1 MRIVE
6 FFCIIG
12 TQMSMMNM
20 VNRYRENYKALL
32 KETEIPLMQARIRI
46 LTFGLFLIMSTALV
60 ILLSSLIKPNVTT
73 IIRLAVI
80 IITMGIG
87 IYQLI
92 EKRRWERSG
101 HIFLLALCT
110 FIWTNLI
117 FYTTGINLV
126 TIQLSLIIISASFY
140 TLGKNWGITY
150 SLATVIPMIYHL
162 FSTKLQDGFVAITPM
177 QIHSNSFLL
186 ALIVNFGIL
195 IIMHYEFFKSF
206 YQSHFKERE
215 LNTQLQSALTEAQ
228 DATKLRAN
236 FLSSMSH
243 ELRTPLHA
251 VIGMINVLSVENPR
265 KDQEENL
272 AILRFSAEN
281 LLALINDTLDFSKM
295 NADKIM
301 LNKSPFNISLLLQNI
316 HASFKAKAEQK
327 GVDLR
332 LRTDIDEKLLH
343 VNGDQ
348 NRLTQILNNL
358 ISNAVKFTDKGG
370 RVEINI
376 STTIRANN
384 YIVLFFAIKDSG
396 IGIPKNKHD
405 IIFEPFLQAN
415 NNITKRYGGT
425 GLGLAIVKQLID
437 LHESELKL
445 VSEENVGSVFS
456 FELKY
461 DLVSAPV
468 VEEQKTVTSTQIEGI
483 SNLNILIAEDNI
495 INIMLLKKIL
505 DQWNCTYSLSKNG
518 QEALEMVKTGAF
530 DVVLMDI
537 HMPVMDGFEASRH
550 IRELPD
556 LNISKIKIIALTA
569 SSDVDIQQSFN
580 FTYLDD
586 YLLKPFSPPLL
597 KEKLEAV
604 VQHLAAN
611 DNWQHN

>member
-1 MRIVE
+1 MN
-6 FFCIIG
+6 II
-12 TQMSMMNM
+12 T
-20 VNRYRENYKALL
+20 RYKDKYTSLL
-32 KETEIPLMQARIRI
+32 KETQIPLMQSRIKI
-46 LTFGLFLIMSTALV
+46 LAFGL
-60 ILLSSLIKPNVTT
+60 ILLSSLTFIILLNSLVNPHMT
-73 IIRLAVI
+73 IVIRLLVLLL
-80 IITMGIG
+80 TMAFAL
-87 IYQLI
+87 YLLLEKAKWQL
-92 EKRRWERSG
+92 SG
-101 HIFLLALCT
+101 HIFLLSLCT

-117 FYTTGINLV
+117 FYTSGINLV
-126 TIQLSLIIISASFY
+126 TIQLSLIIISSSFY
-140 TLGKNWGITY
+140 ILGKNWGILY
-150 SLATVIPMIYHL
+150 SLANVVPIVIHL
-162 FSTKLQDGFVAITPM
+162 LNSRLQNGQVTITQF
-177 QIHSNSFLL
+177 QISNLSFLL

-206 YQSHFKERE
+206 YHSHYKERE
-215 LNTQLQSALTEAQ
+215 LNAQLQTALKEAQ
-228 DATKLRAN
+228 EATRLRSD

-251 VIGMINVLSVENPR
+251 VIGMINVLSIENPR

-295 NADKIM
+295 NAEKVL
-301 LNKSPFNISLLLQNI
+301 LNTADFNISTLLQNI
-316 HASFKAKAEQK
+316 HASFKSKAEQK
-327 GVDLR
+327 GLDFR
-332 LRTDIDEKLLH
+332 LKTDFESNPLY

-358 ISNAVKFTDKGG
+358 VSNAVKFTDNGG
-370 RVEINI
+370 RVEL
-376 STTIRANN
+376 SVTTTAQIGQQV
-384 YIVLFFAIKDSG
+384 VLLFAVKDSG
-396 IGIPKNKHD
+396 IGIPKNKQE

-425 GLGLAIVKQLID
+425 GLGLAIVKRLIN

-445 VSEENVGSVFS
+445 VSEENIGSVFS
-456 FELKY
+456 FEISYTLAKPE
-461 DLVSAPV
+461 LPEEKIPV
-468 VEEQKTVTSTQIEGI
+468 VSIPVQEI

-505 DQWNCTYSLSKNG
+505 DQWDCNYSLSKNG
-518 QEALEMVKTGAF
+518 QEALDMVKTGTF

-556 LNISKIKIIALTA
+556 ANISKIKIIALTA
-569 SSDVDIQQSFN
+569 SSDVDIQESFN

-586 YLLKPFSPPLL
+586 YLLKPFSPLLL

-604 VQHLAAN
+604 VVQLSGN
-611 DNWQHN
+611 

>member
-1 MRIVE
+1 MRNEE
-6 FFCIIG
+6 FFCIIEL
-12 TQMSMMNM
+12 QMSIMNI
-20 VNRYRENYKALL
+20 VNRYRDNYKALL
-32 KETEIPLMQARIRI
+32 KEIEIPLMQARIRI
-46 LTFGLFLIMSTALV
+46 LTFGLLLIMLLALV
-60 ILLSSLIKPNVTT
+60 ILLSSLVKPNPIT

-80 IITMGIG
+80 FFTMGFG
-87 IYQLI
+87 VYQLI
-92 EKRRWERSG
+92 EKGKWQLSG

-126 TIQLSLIIISASFY
+126 TIQISLIIISASFY
-140 TLGKNWGITY
+140 ILGKNWGIGY
-150 SLATVIPMIYHL
+150 SLATVLPMLYHL
-162 FSTKLQDGFVAITPM
+162 LTTKLQGGYLAITPM
-177 QIHSNSFLL
+177 QIDSNSFML
-186 ALIVNFGIL
+186 ALIVNFGLL

-215 LNTQLQSALTEAQ
+215 LNSQLQSALTEAQ
-228 DATKLRAN
+228 EATKLRAN

-281 LLALINDTLDFSKM
+281 LLAMINDTLDFSKM

-301 LNKSPFNISLLLQNI
+301 LNQSPFNINLLLQNI
-316 HASFKAKAEQK
+316 HASFKSKAEQK

-332 LRTDIDEKLLH
+332 LRTDLDEKLLH

-376 STTIRANN
+376 STTIKATD

-396 IGIPKNKHD
+396 IGIPKSKHE

-437 LHESELKL
+437 LHQSDLKL

-456 FELKY
+456 FELRY
-461 DLVSAPV
+461 DLAKAPV
-468 VEEQKTVTSTQIEGI
+468 TEEQKTAPVAQIDSI

-556 LNISKIKIIALTA
+556 LTISKIKIIALTA

-597 KEKLEAV
+597 KEKLEGV
-604 VQHLAAN
+604 VAQLAAN
-611 DNWQHN
+611 DNWQHS

>member
-1 MRIVE
+1 MRMN
-6 FFCIIG
+6 II
-12 TQMSMMNM
+12 
-20 VNRYRENYKALL
+20 NRYREKYKALIKGQEVL
-32 KETEIPLMQARIRI
+32 LMQARVRI
-46 LTFGLFLIMSTALV
+46 LTFGLLLMMSLTIV
-60 ILLSSLIKPNVTT
+60 ILLSSLLKPNPITA
-73 IIRLAVI
+73 IRLSILALTMAYAV
-80 IITMGIG
+80 
-87 IYQLI
+87 YQLL
-92 EKRRWERSG
+92 EKGKWQLSG
-101 HIFLLALCT
+101 HIFLMSLCT
-110 FIWTNLI
+110 FVWSNLL
-117 FYTTGINLV
+117 FYATGFNLV
-126 TIQLSLIIISASFY
+126 SLQLVLIIISASFY
-140 TLGKNWGITY
+140 ILGKNWGIGY
-150 SLATVIPMIYHL
+150 SLITVIPIVIRMMV
-162 FSTKLQDGFVAITPM
+162 TRLQHSKVSVTPM
-177 QIHSNSFLL
+177 QIDNNSFLL
-186 ALIVNFGIL
+186 ALTVNFGIL

-206 YQSHFKERE
+206 YQSHFKERD
-215 LNTQLQSALTEAQ
+215 LNTKLQSALTEAQ
-228 DATKLRAN
+228 EATRLRTN

-295 NADKIM
+295 NADKVV
-301 LNKSPFNISLLLQNI
+301 LNKSPFNLNQLLQNI
-316 HASFKAKAEQK
+316 HSSFKSKAENK
-327 GVDLR
+327 GIHIR
-332 LRTDIDEKLLH
+332 LKTDFEESPLH
-343 VNGDQ
+343 INGDQ

-376 STTIRANN
+376 STTIKTQE
-384 YIVLFFAIKDSG
+384 YIVLFFAVKDSG
-396 IGIPKNKHD
+396 IGIPKNKQE

-445 VSEENVGSVFS
+445 VSEENIGSVFS
-456 FELKY
+456 FEMKY
-461 DLVSAPV
+461 ELADTPKQ
-468 VEEQKTVTSTQIEGI
+468 EEQKSVSSAAIEDI

-505 DQWNCTYSLSKNG
+505 DQWNCSYSLSKNG
-518 QEALEMVKTGAF
+518 QEALDMVKTGGF

-556 LNISKIKIIALTA
+556 IRISKIKIIALTA
-569 SSDVDIQQSFN
+569 SSDIDIQQSFN

-586 YLLKPFSPPLL
+586 YLLKPFSPLLL
-597 KEKLEAV
+597 KEKLEDV
-604 VQHLAAN
+604 VKQLAN
-611 DNWQHN
+611 TDKQPQY

>member
-1 MRIVE
+1 MN
-6 FFCIIG
+6 II
-12 TQMSMMNM
+12 
-20 VNRYRENYKALL
+20 NRYRDKYKLL
-32 KETEIPLMQARIRI
+32 IKDQEVLLMQARVRI
-46 LTFGLFLIMSTALV
+46 LTFGLLLIMSLTVV
-60 ILLSSLIKPNVTT
+60 ILLSSLTKPNPTT
-73 IIRLAVI
+73 VIRLTLLAT
-80 IITMGIG
+80 TMSYAL
-87 IYQLI
+87 YQLL
-92 EKRRWERSG
+92 EKAKWQLAG
-101 HIFLLALCT
+101 HIFLLSLCT
-110 FIWTNLI
+110 FVWSNLI
-117 FYTTGINLV
+117 FYATGFNLV
-126 TIQLSLIIISASFY
+126 SLQLVLIIISSSFY
-140 TLGKNWGITY
+140 ILGKNWGIGY
-150 SLATVIPMIYHL
+150 SLITVIPIIIRMMV
-162 FSTKLQDGFVAITPM
+162 SRLQHSKVSVTPM
-177 QIHSNSFLL
+177 QIDNNSFLL

-206 YQSHFKERE
+206 YQSHFTERD
-215 LNTQLQSALTEAQ
+215 LNIKLQSALTEAQ
-228 DATKLRAN
+228 EATKLRTN

-295 NADKIM
+295 NADKVL
-301 LNKSPFNISLLLQNI
+301 LNNSPFNLNQLLQNI
-316 HASFKAKAEQK
+316 HSSFRAKAENK
-327 GVDLR
+327 GIHLR
-332 LRTDIDEKLLH
+332 LRTDFEESVLYI
-343 VNGDQ
+343 NGDQ

-376 STTIRANN
+376 STTIKTHH
-384 YIVLFFAIKDSG
+384 YIVLFLAVKDSG
-396 IGIPKNKHD
+396 IGIPKNKQE

-437 LHESELKL
+437 LHDSELKL
-445 VSEENVGSVFS
+445 VSEENIGSVFS
-456 FELKY
+456 FEMKY
-461 DLVSAPV
+461 DLANAPAT
-468 VEEQKTVTSTQIEGI
+468 EQQRHAPASVIEDI

-505 DQWNCTYSLSKNG
+505 DQWNCNYSLSKNG
-518 QEALEMVKTGAF
+518 QEALDMVKTGEF

-537 HMPVMDGFEASRH
+537 HMPVMDGFEASRQ

-556 LNISKIKIIALTA
+556 ISISKIKIIALTA

-604 VQHLAAN
+604 VKQLATT
-611 DNWQHN
+611 DNLSQY

>member
-1 MRIVE
+1 MNTIHR
-6 FFCIIG
+6 FRDKYNQLLAD
-12 TQMSMMNM
+12 TQ
-20 VNRYRENYKALL
+20 
-32 KETEIPLMQARIRI
+32 IPLTQSRIRI
-46 LTFGLFLIMSTALV
+46 LTYGLLLLITLTLIVLINSFTRINAIVISRLV
-60 ILLSSLIKPNVTT
+60 ILMLSLVVA
-73 IIRLAVI
+73 LYV
-80 IITMGIG
+80 
-87 IYQLI
+87 LI
-92 EKRRWERSG
+92 EKGMWRQSG
-101 HIFLLALCT
+101 HILLLALCIY
-110 FIWTNLI
+110 IWTNLI
-117 FYTTGINLV
+117 FFKFGINLV

-140 TLGKNWGITY
+140 ILGKNWGIIY
-150 SLATVIPMIYHL
+150 SLANVIPVLAYII
-162 FSTKLQDGFVAITPM
+162 STRMQGGKVSITAV
-177 QIHSNSFLL
+177 QIHNNSFML
-186 ALIVNFGIL
+186 ALTVNFGIL

-206 YQSHFKERE
+206 YQSHHAERE
-215 LNTQLQSALTEAQ
+215 LNSKLENALKEAQ
-228 DATKLRAN
+228 EATKLRSD

-251 VIGMINVLSVENPR
+251 VIGMINVLSIENPR

-295 NADKIM
+295 NEDKIV
-301 LNKSPFNISLLLQNI
+301 LNNSAFNLNALLQNL
-316 HASFKAKAEQK
+316 HASFKARAEQK

-332 LRTDIDEKLLH
+332 LRTDFENIID

-358 ISNAVKFTDKGG
+358 ISNAVKFTESSG
-370 RVEINI
+370 RVEINVI
-376 STTIRANN
+376 TVARSENH
-384 YIVLFFAIKDSG
+384 IVLLFAVKDSG
-396 IGIPKNKHD
+396 IGIPKNKQD

-425 GLGLAIVKQLID
+425 GLGLAIAKRLISM
-437 LHESELKL
+437 HESELKL

-456 FELKY
+456 FEIRYEL
-461 DLVSAPV
+461 AAA
-468 VEEQKTVTSTQIEGI
+468 EEMTEQKPVITAAPTDI
-483 SNLNILIAEDNI
+483 SNLSILIAEDNI

-505 DQWNCTYSLSKNG
+505 DQWNCSYSLSKNG
-518 QEALEMVKTGAF
+518 QEALEMVKTGEF

-556 LNISKIKIIALTA
+556 ATISKIKIIALTA

-586 YLLKPFSPPLL
+586 YLLKPFSPSLL

-604 VQHLAAN
+604 VQQLTTK
-611 DNWQHN
+611 